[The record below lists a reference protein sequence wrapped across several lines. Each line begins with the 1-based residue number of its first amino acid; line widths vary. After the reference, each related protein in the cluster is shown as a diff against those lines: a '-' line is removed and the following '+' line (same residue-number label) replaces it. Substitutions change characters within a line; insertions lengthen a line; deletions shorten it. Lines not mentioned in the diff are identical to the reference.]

1 MKERNLS
8 IDAIKGIAITLVML
22 GHVFVHNHM
31 EDPYLYDAIR
41 AVQMPL
47 FMIISGY
54 LCGQGRKISDLK
66 TYGKVLGKR
75 AISYLVPFFVWLT
88 AMHLRNLAEAYRIIF
103 VQLDYGLWFLAV
115 LFILTFFVYTAQL
128 AAGKMRGKNALLSE
142 LVFWAVYGMFCVM
155 LTGQIAIGN
164 RFLSPGLTILY
175 VPFYMLGYITG
186 NYGKYF
192 ICRGTKEPG
201 KLDCK
206 NSLIVKSAVLIMSV
220 VFIYLAAAKNLN
232 SMETR
237 PEMLLQMV
245 ASLLGSIAIIYGV
258 LCWKDG
264 KIKNMFAKLGGYTL
278 EIYVIHYHFANM
290 LNFNDKQYDFYTIEG
305 FLFVAASF
313 AAMSAV
319 TFVCVWLMKK
329 VKLLDFL
336 FFGKR
341 SGVVAAGRKETVFHS
356 IPVNEDSH
364 EKHNNVIR
372 RP

>member
-8 IDAIKGIAITLVML
+8 IDAIKGIAIVLVML

-75 AISYLVPFFVWLT
+75 AIAYLVPFFVWLT
-88 AMHLRNLAEAYRIIF
+88 IMHLKNLPEAYKTIF

-128 AAGKMRGKNALLSE
+128 AAGKLREKNRLLSE
-142 LVFWAVYGMFCVM
+142 LLFWAVYGLFCVI
-155 LTGQIAIGN
+155 LAGQIATGN
-164 RFLSPGLTILY
+164 RFLSPSLTILY
-175 VPFYMLGYITG
+175 VPFYMLGYVIG

-192 ICRGTKEPG
+192 LCWGTGEKG
-201 KLDCK
+201 KIDCK
-206 NSLIVKSAVLIMSV
+206 NNKLIFTAVLLMTV
-220 VFIYLAAAKNLN
+220 AFLYLEITKNLN

-237 PEMLLQMV
+237 LEMLTQMF
-245 ASLLGSIAIIYGV
+245 ASVLGSIAMIYGV

-264 KIKNMFAKLGGYTL
+264 KLKSIFAKLGGYTL

-290 LNFNDKQYDFYTIEG
+290 LNFSNKQYDFYTLEG
-305 FLFVAASF
+305 FVFVVVSF
-313 AAMSAV
+313 IAMSAV
-319 TFVCVWLMKK
+319 TFCSIWLMKK

-336 FFGKR
+336 FFGK
-341 SGVVAAGRKETVFHS
+341 VHWKNVRKTVY
-356 IPVNEDSH
+356 
-364 EKHNNVIR
+364 
-372 RP
+372 

>member
-8 IDAIKGIAITLVML
+8 IDAIKGIAITLVMI

-75 AISYLVPFFVWLT
+75 AIAYLVPFFVWLT
-88 AMHLRNLAEAYRIIF
+88 VMHPRNLIEAYKTVF

-128 AAGKMRGKNALLSE
+128 AAGKSREKNRILSE
-142 LVFWAVYGMFCVM
+142 FVFWAVYGLFCVI
-155 LTGQIAIGN
+155 LVGQMVTGN
-164 RFLSPGLTILY
+164 RFLSPSLTILY
-175 VPFYMLGYITG
+175 VPFYMLGYVSG
-186 NYGKYF
+186 NYGSYF
-192 ICRGTKEPG
+192 LCWGTKEPG

-206 NSLIVKSAVLIMSV
+206 NSRIVRGAVWIMTAA
-220 VFIYLAAAKNLN
+220 FIYLVIAKNLN

-237 PEMLLQMV
+237 LEMLTQML
-245 ASLLGSIAIIYGV
+245 ASVLGSIVIIYGV

-264 KIKNMFAKLGGYTL
+264 KAKNIFAKLGGYTL

-290 LNFNDKQYDFYTIEG
+290 LNFSDKQYDFYTLEG
-305 FLFVAASF
+305 FLFVVVSLI
-313 AAMSAV
+313 AMSAV
-319 TFVCVWLMKK
+319 TFVSIWLMKK
-329 VKLLDFL
+329 VKILDFL
-336 FFGKR
+336 FFG
-341 SGVVAAGRKETVFHS
+341 
-356 IPVNEDSH
+356 
-364 EKHNNVIR
+364 R
-372 RP
+372 R